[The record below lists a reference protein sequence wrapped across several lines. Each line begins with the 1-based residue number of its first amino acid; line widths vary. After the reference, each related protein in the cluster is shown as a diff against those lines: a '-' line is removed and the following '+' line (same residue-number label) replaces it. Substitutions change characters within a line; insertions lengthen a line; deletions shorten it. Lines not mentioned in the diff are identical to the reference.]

1 VLCMWVQSL
10 EASFRAFGMRERERE
25 QLLSSLPDNLNF
37 FLSFFLCL
45 SVSLPWLE
53 DQILA
58 CTGDKLIGNVA
69 YPPPHKQACC
79 SLK

>member
-10 EASFRAFGMRERERE
+10 EASFRAFGMRERERAASFFIARQP
-25 QLLSSLPDNLNF
+25 QL
-37 FLSFFLCL
+37 LSFFLCL

>member
-1 VLCMWVQSL
+1 MLCMWVQSL
-10 EASFRAFGMRERERE
+10 EASFRAFGMRERERAASFFIARQP
-25 QLLSSLPDNLNF
+25 QL
-37 FLSFFLCL
+37 LSFFLCL